1 MAPQQG
7 SGPREGVYPSPTHCR
22 SRAGETG
29 RGHGVH
35 AGWATSEVKSG
46 GHGACTETL
55 WVVSALSSHAHQF
68 PGAFM
73 GRWGGDDGD
82 GYDVSLASNVKALQL
97 FLLFPWGQI
106 STPPARIY
114 EVAHLHVSIQGGS
127 LQVSEQKTVLVKALE
142 LGTLVQTDK
151 DVYKPGQTVKFRIVR
166 LDLNFIPSNR
176 EDPSGN
182 RIAQWREVSPRQGI
196 VDLSLPLAAEPA
208 LGTYIIEVEGKSHSF
223 SVEEYVLPKFEVTI
237 DLPAVV
243 LEKDK
248 KFQVEICGRYTYGKP
263 VQGKVQA
270 SMCHTFRYIGIL
282 YTLNSALQR
291 ENCIEVSGQV
301 STVGEWMPLGQS
313 LPGTA
318 ANGVES
324 LLPD

>member
-1 MAPQQG
+1 TVLFPA
-7 SGPREGVYPSPTHCR
+7 VLYYPY
-22 SRAGETG
+22 TG
-29 RGHGVH
+29 KVHIHLMDLDEPVRVTLHLASSHGV
-35 AGWATSEVKSG
+35 
-46 GHGACTETL
+46 
-55 WVVSALSSHAHQF
+55 
-68 PGAFM
+68 P
-73 GRWGGDDGD
+73 
-82 GYDVSLASNVKALQL
+82 NALQL

-291 ENCIEVSGQV
+291 ENCIEVSGQKNGCF
-301 STVGEWMPLGQS
+301 STEVLLTAFNLTSSMHEKQLQVQALLVEDGTGRDSGVLLLGNGLCCWCMVLHSS
-313 LPGTA
+313 LRAPKCMWHRGI
-318 ANGVES
+318 G
-324 LLPD
+324 LL